1 MKVFL
6 LSCLAAIVITV
17 VANVILNQAVP
28 LSSEQAYTVGNNV
41 RVGDMGDGL
50 TTTD

>member
-17 VANVILNQAVP
+17 AANVILNRALP
-28 LSSEQAYTVGNNV
+28 LSSAQAYTVGDNV
-41 RVGDMGDGL
+41 RIGDAGGAL
-50 TTTD
+50 TEAD